1 MILIFLKTLM
11 WDIKLILI
19 EITFSFFWVTT
30 AILALILDFFNTV
43 LFNSFNIMNWQI
55 GLNLPQ
61 NLSLIFG
68 IKFCCCIA
76 FLILIR
82 GGTPRYRYDFLT
94 KLGWL
99 KFLSLILLVLIF
111 SIFFIFLY

>member
-1 MILIFLKTLM
+1 M
-11 WDIKLILI
+11 WDIKLLFI
-19 EITFSFFWVTT
+19 EFFF
-30 AILALILDFFNTV
+30 LFNDFFLNCIYGF
-43 LFNSFNIMNWQI
+43 LDLINPFFFNSLSLINWQI

-61 NLSLIFG
+61 NFSLFLG
-68 IKFCCCIA
+68 IKFCLCIS

-111 SIFFIFLY
+111 SIFFYFLY

>member
-1 MILIFLKTLM
+1 MIM
-11 WDIKLILI
+11 WDIKLFL
-19 EITFSFFWVTT
+19 V
-30 AILALILDFFNTV
+30 DFFFSINCMLLHSIFYFLDLINPFFLT
-43 LFNSFNIMNWQI
+43 SFSLINWQI

-61 NLSLIFG
+61 NLSLFFG
-68 IKFCCCIA
+68 FKFCLCIS

-111 SIFFIFLY
+111 SLLFYLVY